1 MQDDQTTTNQPA
13 VTPDQSVES
22 SSSDTSAPVTTNTEA
37 TPSEVTPETTTDIAE
52 PTPATPPGETETPE
66 VPNTVPAEPSVD
78 DAMPQDSSEEEE
90 AESNDDIDGSNVQ
103 KTSDVS
109 AARSNS
115 TNQALDLM
123 TIENMI
129 NAQMVDI
136 AKLKDDM
143 KIVKDSYDDAFRNDS
158 KYKEFDDKAKEAAKM
173 RNTYKQ
179 TLLKDP
185 AVAELSNKLDGF
197 KGEVKDM
204 QEALSDYL
212 REYYRLSGMTQ
223 FETKDGEMLQ
233 IVNVFKL
240 VKQAK

>member
-1 MQDDQTTTNQPA
+1 MQDDQTTTNPPA
-13 VTPDQSVES
+13 VTPDQPVETS
-22 SSSDTSAPVTTNTEA
+22 ATDTSAPVTTSQDVA
-37 TPSEVTPETTTDIAE
+37 T
-52 PTPATPPGETETPE
+52 
-66 VPNTVPAEPSVD
+66 AEPSSD
-78 DAMPQDSSEEEE
+78 DVMPQDSSEEEE
-90 AESNDDIDGSNVQ
+90 AESNDDIDGSAQ
-103 KTSDVS
+103 RTSDVS

-158 KYKEFDDKAKEAAKM
+158 KYKELDDKAKETAKM